1 MKVNKRFLIFFGLLL
16 VTNIIHYSQTNLEI
30 LLDKIISDGSIGLI
44 FFILYSF
51 SGTRHQCQVEK
62 FASFLDVYIRR
73 ENYIKSNK
81 ISDFDEK
88 LKSFN
93 QDLEKEFK
101 IVSLYLVNQKF
112 KRKLYAYVAN
122 WNKTDSDKLIELIRE
137 ETVIIQTYFKYKR

>member
-73 ENYIKSNK
+73 ENYIKSKK

-101 IVSLYLVNQKF
+101 IVSLYIVNQKF

-137 ETVIIQTYFKYKR
+137 ETVII